1 MEEFINLQILGRGDR
16 GEITKKVRSKK
27 DQKLYVLKKYSQK
40 QLASNQNKILEIL
53 CKNECPFIVKHY
65 LYEKR
70 PNEIKTEFIN
80 NGDLQEYIN
89 TLIDLNQFM
98 DESILWKIFLQC
110 VESVKFIHS
119 KDIIHRNI
127 RLENFYM
134 TNNMEIKLGN
144 FKYATIK
151 SESGKNEN
159 DFNNPE
165 GGTFYKSEETLNNSI
180 YNEKTD
186 IYSLGVMFY
195 YLCFFQFPYE
205 PIFIPDPSKE
215 NQGEMKLNPFPED
228 TKKNSDKYSDDI
240 KNLINQMISK
250 EESRPDLN
258 NIYQK
263 IKEKYEEC
271 SINNTSI
278 EAVLRCFSSF
288 KALKLIDKIKPFDEN
303 KNPVIFSFYYSSE
316 QFNKEN
322 EGNKNYKDYKKFIDL
337 FRKALEKN
345 IALKLGEEARPFE
358 VAKFFVEKYTNEAIT
373 IEKFNSNDNDENKK
387 KIINDFKTYFKGEF
401 ALPSNNND
409 ICLFNSLSINLEKCS
424 KDPNTKK
431 YEISKIIANSL
442 SKGDNIYFKE
452 KLICPRYLFIYI
464 NRGQNYK
471 DTSGISF
478 PKDFINP
485 PIKYILTGFVKR
497 MIKEGKE
504 YFISINENEKGVWI
518 LSEKNILKKIDLN
531 NELNNSDGLVEIIF
545 YKEERKKQTIVGSS
559 GDFTYI

>member
-40 QLASNQNKILEIL
+40 QLTSNQNKILDIL

-65 LYEKR
+65 LCEKR

-89 TLIDLNQFM
+89 TLIDLNQFI
-98 DESILWKIFLQC
+98 DESTLWKIFLQC

-134 TNNMEIKLGN
+134 SNNMDIKLGN

-151 SESGKNEN
+151 SENGQYEN

-165 GGTFYKSEETLNNSI
+165 GGTLYKCEETLNNSI

-205 PIFIPDPSKE
+205 PKFIPDPSKE
-215 NQGEMKLNPFPED
+215 NQGEMKLTPFPDD
-228 TKKNSDKYSDDI
+228 TKKNLDKYSDDI
-240 KNLINQMISK
+240 KNLINLMISK
-250 EESRPDLN
+250 EENRPDLN
-258 NIYQK
+258 NIYEK

-271 SINNTSI
+271 SLDNTSI
-278 EAVLRCFSSF
+278 EEVFRCFSSF
-288 KALKLIDKIKPFDEN
+288 NELKLRLDKIKPFDEN
-303 KNPVIFSFYYSSE
+303 KNPVISSFYYSADE
-316 QFNKEN
+316 FKKEN
-322 EGNKNYKDYKKFIDL
+322 EGNKNYKDYKKYINL
-337 FRKALEKN
+337 FRKAFEKN

-373 IEKFNSNDNDENKK
+373 VEKLNPNDNDENKK
-387 KIINDFKTYFKGEF
+387 KIISDIKSYFKGEF
-401 ALPSNNND
+401 NLPSDNNN
-409 ICLFNSLSINLEKCS
+409 ICIFNSLSINLGKCT
-424 KDPNTKK
+424 KDSNTKK
-431 YEISKIIANSL
+431 YELSTIITNSL

-452 KLICPRYLFIYI
+452 KLMIPRYLFIYI

-471 DTSGISF
+471 DTSAISF
-478 PKDFINP
+478 PKEFTNP
-485 PIKYILTGFVKR
+485 PMKYVLTGFIKR

-504 YFISINENEKGVWI
+504 YFISINEKAKGVWM
-518 LSEKNILKKIDLN
+518 LSEKNILKKIDIN
-531 NELNNSDGLVEIIF
+531 DELNNSDGLVEIIF
-545 YKEERKKQTIVGSS
+545 YKEDKSKKSTVVSS
-559 GDFTYI
+559 